1 MNSPFR
7 IGFFSSNFS
16 AAAGNRHAELFHLDC
31 SFAKIVNA
39 FCLRLC
45 LLPGGSPNVDS
56 VAADD
61 HCVRLGVVADCLR
74 HGIFEVFFVERVF
87 DDLLCLLKLYKKYAY
102 GNDDFFVVLV
112 ANSSVAFFYP
122 FIKRSKQLQGDKI
135 IFENIEFER
144 FPLIISIWLI
154 LNSFPKIS
162 EATKS
167 S

>member
-1 MNSPFR
+1 MLSYLFFPPQKKYLFFEISLILKRQGFISALLFQKMNSPFR

-87 DDLLCLLKLYKKYAY
+87 DDLLCLLKLYKNTLT
-102 GNDDFFVVLV
+102 GMTI
-112 ANSSVAFFYP
+112 SSSY
-122 FIKRSKQLQGDKI
+122 L
-135 IFENIEFER
+135 
-144 FPLIISIWLI
+144 
-154 LNSFPKIS
+154 
-162 EATKS
+162 
-167 S
+167 